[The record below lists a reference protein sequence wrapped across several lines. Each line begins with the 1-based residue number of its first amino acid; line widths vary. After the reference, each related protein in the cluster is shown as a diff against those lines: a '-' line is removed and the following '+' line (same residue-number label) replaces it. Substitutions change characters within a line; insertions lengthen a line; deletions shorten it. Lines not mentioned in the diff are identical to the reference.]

1 MVARIPAEKPNN
13 ETMQL
18 VKGHQWHKDCSIF
31 IVISCFLLGF
41 LSFLSFFDYFLT
53 ICISRAQV
61 NMKPW
66 SGGHTVS
73 SFHAYIGLYIYIYVL
88 YVLYMCHML
97 YVLYIYIYIYNIYMK
112 RDRDMCVFVCLYLCI
127 CVFIIQTDIPSYSL
141 IYILYFYI

>member
-97 YVLYIYIYIYNIYMK
+97 YVLYIYIYIIYIW
-112 RDRDMCVFVCLYLCI
+112 RETEI
-127 CVFIIQTDIPSYSL
+127 CVSL
-141 IYILYFYI
+141 CVCISVYVSLLYKQIFPATP